1 MKRILLLSF
10 FWPCLLLAQGQIFPA
25 GTLYGSG
32 PVTVYPEGFVAAPG
46 QELVLN
52 GGREAVL
59 DGPATLVVTDRVGS
73 SVSVD
78 VNVIVTPA
86 QAVEPSA
93 RALVLCIGES
103 TCGLVNANPYTGSY
117 AEGWNWAS
125 MLRYLSLEDGVDI
138 RCLGTESLPG
148 ASLDACYTAH
158 GGWSAYT
165 FLNWPVAAKMDP
177 GAASSFLHADAM
189 WEALGLDRVTGKPYN
204 RELWQHNIMA
214 RTPYGK
220 YTPTK
225 KVTSAFVNEFFS
237 EEGGF
242 SLETYLERYRTLDDC
257 GDVLPAVGTNP
268 AGEEVWGRDGKRYK
282 VGSRITSQAL
292 LARIKVCR
300 PTHVVLNIGINDGDS
315 ACSVEVAAEGLASLM
330 DRFGDIPV
338 ALFVN
343 RWPGVCRSELW
354 EGYVPRQYAMNGNNT
369 RVEAIFSQ
377 LSSWAD
383 ARENRY
389 ILDVWHTQFP
399 ASQHEEKLLPDGRLD
414 CSVNDVHLGY
424 YGQLTAARQ
433 VQGWLYWLLR
443 KR

>member
-1 MKRILLLSF
+1 
-10 FWPCLLLAQGQIFPA
+10 
-25 GTLYGSG
+25 
-32 PVTVYPEGFVAAPG
+32 
-46 QELVLN
+46 
-52 GGREAVL
+52 
-59 DGPATLVVTDRVGS
+59 
-73 SVSVD
+73 
-78 VNVIVTPA
+78 
-86 QAVEPSA
+86 
-93 RALVLCIGES
+93 
-103 TCGLVNANPYTGSY
+103 
-117 AEGWNWAS
+117 
-125 MLRYLSLEDGVDI
+125 
-138 RCLGTESLPG
+138 
-148 ASLDACYTAH
+148 
-158 GGWSAYT
+158 
-165 FLNWPVAAKMDP
+165 
-177 GAASSFLHADAM
+177 
-189 WEALGLDRVTGKPYN
+189 
-204 RELWQHNIMA
+204 MA

-354 EGYVPRQYAMNGNNT
+354 EGYVPRQYGMNGNNT